1 MSQAWE
7 EPPAAPPVERPLAI
21 SLAGHL
27 AWDDRLTSDAQR
39 RQLVQQ
45 ELEAALPHG
54 SPELHSRA
62 PNPRAPNSPELQR
75 RRAAAAAAI
84 GGSHLAWAEPPGHG
98 HGHGS
103 GHDHGQSYSEGPGH
117 VVGEYSAGDGIV
129 FSGDG
134 VILRTGEREVY
145 PELAEDFSASAAI
158 DRVNAAALQSA
169 ATAQVTM
176 NLAS

>member
-84 GGSHLAWAEPPGHG
+84 GGSHLAWDEMPVPVPIPPPGHG
-98 HGHGS
+98 HGYGHGHSHSRGS
-103 GHDHGQSYSEGPGH
+103 GH
-117 VVGEYSAGDGIV
+117 VAGEYSAGDGI
-129 FSGDG
+129 
-134 VILRTGEREVY
+134 
-145 PELAEDFSASAAI
+145 
-158 DRVNAAALQSA
+158 
-169 ATAQVTM
+169 
-176 NLAS
+176 